1 MVLRNPFVLVTIPL
15 ALALSLIW
23 FRRKKIHCDSS
34 GSKVETSDKTLD
46 KNFESNS
53 ANKTELRSD
62 LKHSISLP
70 IGSTPKK
77 LSSSALNNNESFD
90 FKFGKSAPI
99 DITPHKTS
107 PSRSKDGSKESDKDK
122 VLNSIEENSLDSVDL
137 PGSITCRRR
146 FSFTI
151 RTNEPAVVVK
161 ASTMDVDKS
170 PQSSFETLTTS
181 PPTNTPAPVKTGLAS
196 AKNTPAKPKNSEKK
210 SKAEKQSNVDKDSKK
225 QSRVLPVASPPLSLK
240 SHDSGD
246 SGKGSSPA
254 NSEGGQT
261 LSSIKSYDFE
271 LPQALVGC
279 LVGKG
284 GTTVR
289 KVRDDCCVNISIKRH
304 PIKHRKYKLCTLQG
318 TQQQIDSAL
327 ALIKTRMPPK
337 TSLDRVDI
345 ELETAEMLANI
356 AKIDSNRL
364 QVSIRFIYYF

>member
-1 MVLRNPFVLVTIPL
+1 MVLRNSLVLVTIPF

-23 FRRKKIHCDSS
+23 FRRKKINCDSS
-34 GSKVETSDKTLD
+34 GPKEKICDKIIDTNLESK
-46 KNFESNS
+46 NS
-53 ANKTELRSD
+53 ANTHETRSD

-77 LSSSALNNNESFD
+77 LSSSALNNNDSFD

-107 PSRSKDGSKESDKDK
+107 PSRSKDGSKDSDKEK
-122 VLNSIEENSLDSVDL
+122 LLNSIEENSLDSVDL

-161 ASTMDVDKS
+161 ASTMDVNKS

-181 PPTNTPAPVKTGLAS
+181 PPSNAPTPIK
-196 AKNTPAKPKNSEKK
+196 AKSSEAKK
-210 SKAEKQSNVDKDSKK
+210 SKSDKQSTANDNDSKK
-225 QSRVLPVASPPLSLK
+225 PIRVLPMSSPPLSLT

-254 NSEGGQT
+254 SSEGGQT
-261 LSSIKSYDFE
+261 LSSIQSYDFE

-284 GTTVR
+284 GITVR
-289 KVRDDCCVNISIKRH
+289 KVRDDCKVNISIKRH

-318 TQQQIDSAL
+318 TQQQIDTAL
-327 ALIKTRMPPK
+327 AFIKTKMPSK
-337 TSLDRVDI
+337 TNLSRIDI
-345 ELETAEMLANI
+345 ESDTADMLATI

-364 QVSIRFIYYF
+364 QVGVC